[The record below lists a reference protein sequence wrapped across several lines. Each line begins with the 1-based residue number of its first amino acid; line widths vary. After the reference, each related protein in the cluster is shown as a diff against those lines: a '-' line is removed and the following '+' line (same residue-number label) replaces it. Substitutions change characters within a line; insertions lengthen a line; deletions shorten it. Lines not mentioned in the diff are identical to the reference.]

1 MTTINTTDD
10 LLALLDENEQCRNAV
25 RHKILTE
32 ELIKL
37 PHEFEDFKKETKNRF
52 DGIDT
57 RFDGIDTRLRR
68 IGDDVGDLKGHFAG
82 RAAREDAAFIAAE
95 MGLEWNRT
103 LERVEVLHIWQA
115 ADRNGLTEGI
125 SREDRRSFLR
135 PDIIMDTLDAQ
146 GKQCYVAVEM
156 SYTAHTEDTDRA
168 IRSAD
173 YLTRFTGV
181 PTYMAVAG
189 VFKHSEIDDVIT
201 EEGPEAFDVSQDS
214 KVFWLELEDLG
225 SPD

>member
-10 LLALLDENEQCRNAV
+10 LLRLIDENEQFRNAV

-57 RFDGIDTRLRR
+57 QLRR
-68 IGDDVGDLKGHFAG
+68 IGDDVGDLKGHFVG

-125 SREDRRSFLR
+125 SRDDRRSFLR

-146 GKQCYVAVEM
+146 GKQCYVAVEI

-168 IRSAD
+168 IRNAD

>member
-10 LLALLDENEQCRNAV
+10 LLTLLDENEQFRNAV

-37 PHEFEDFKKETKNRF
+37 PHEFEEYKKEARKRF
-52 DGIDT
+52 DGID
-57 RFDGIDTRLRR
+57 RRLDR

-95 MGLEWNRT
+95 MGLEWNRS

-146 GKQCYVAVEM
+146 GNQCYVAVEI
-156 SYTAHTEDTDRA
+156 SYTAHSTDTDRA
-168 IRSAD
+168 IRNAD

-181 PTYMAVAG
+181 PTHMAVAG
-189 VFKHSEIDDVIT
+189 VFKNSEIDDVIT
-201 EEGPEAFDVSQDS
+201 EESSEAFDVTQDS